1 MESAARMNQNKTVVP
16 HLPFHS
22 SPNGDTII
30 IHYSFFII
38 HLLFSIFTLLAWA
51 PAKPRAQ
58 TRTDKPITWKWGSTS
73 GCFYFIVFLI
83 MKQYKK
89 SLPEETHTFIVLFL
103 FRSFMRSP

>member
-38 HLLFSIFTLLAWA
+38 HLLFSIFMRLAWA

-58 TRTDKPITWKWGSTS
+58 TRTDKPINHCSVPIP
-73 GCFYFIVFLI
+73 FIHAFGVIFARERI
-83 MKQYKK
+83 DINRQG
-89 SLPEETHTFIVLFL
+89 IV
-103 FRSFMRSP
+103 